1 MTSGFGEED
10 GYNVYDKPWREGGSA
25 ANAVYKPSKNLD
37 KDLYGDD
44 VEKIVKTSRFVP
56 EKGFSGTDPSQSR
69 DGPVQFERGE
79 EDPFGLKLDFLTE
92 AKTHKRQAGE
102 RDSNKSKKSK
112 H

>member
-44 VEKIVKTSRFVP
+44 VEKIVKTSRWGVVLWLLFAFPLLRTARRIVMCIRT
-56 EKGFSGTDPSQSR
+56 FICIIHMYWL
-69 DGPVQFERGE
+69 VVHA
-79 EDPFGLKLDFLTE
+79 LLL
-92 AKTHKRQAGE
+92 
-102 RDSNKSKKSK
+102 
-112 H
+112 